1 MLCIVKFVILGSTLL
16 VLFVSSV
23 NAETQQEWQCR
34 LAMKEY
40 EMLRN
45 VYLKELIKENEE
57 CSDRG
62 MANLTPEQQALQT
75 QRCMSL
81 GPQRSLGNAANL
93 LLSRQPEEEALN
105 TYEQW
110 IYAYCF

>member
-1 MLCIVKFVILGSTLL
+1 MLCIVKTVSLVFTLL
-16 VLFVSSV
+16 VLFVSSA
-23 NAETQQEWQCR
+23 NAETQREWECR

-45 VYLKELIKENEE
+45 EYLKQLIKENKE

-62 MANLTPEQQALQT
+62 MANLTPEQQAHQM
-75 QRCMSL
+75 QRCASFD
-81 GPQRSLGNAANL
+81 PQRSLGQAANQ
-93 LLSRQPEEEALN
+93 LLSRQPQEETLK

-110 IYAYCF
+110 IYSNCF

>member
-1 MLCIVKFVILGSTLL
+1 MECIVKTVILVSILL
-16 VLFVSSV
+16 VLIVSTAH
-23 NAETQQEWQCR
+23 AETQRDWECR

-45 VYLKELIKENEE
+45 EYLKQLIKEHKE

-75 QRCMSL
+75 QKCSSL
-81 GPQRSLGNAANL
+81 DPERSLGHATNQ
-93 LLSRQPEEEALN
+93 LLSRQPKEETLR

-110 IYAYCF
+110 IYANCF